1 MEKLKSASRWKY
13 FNIDRVE
20 EILETHP
27 KAIVLLAGASSSGKS
42 YSAKML
48 SQALSEL
55 GYKSAIISTD
65 SYNKGVSGIICD
77 KVNLKYFGG
86 KLPNMD
92 KIKENVKNC
101 IFNTDFGEKFNKND
115 LINIKKA
122 TNKLIDPKFMP
133 TFLKALKSEFDIIN
147 FDEPSVYDLKKVAK
161 DLNTLASNGVI
172 TEKKYSKV
180 ISEQMPNDVCIDGKN
195 IDVIIVEGIY
205 ALEDDLINNIDANMT
220 FKNFIESDAKTLFLR
235 RVIRDA
241 KTTSA
246 DNCFTI
252 GAYFKYIV
260 PSYINGILPNKVKA
274 DCVFKNDMTFAELHT
289 GDVYSTKQRVRVK
302 DANVLKQL
310 LKVGKVISREKQRD
324 LYFCGKDEDV
334 SEENL
339 LRLRTIYDENK
350 KEFVPTSL
358 VHKGAIKN
366 RKDNKITR
374 PINVLIKE
382 GDFFK
387 IFDSEQD
394 FVKNMQMAGFET
406 ERITQ
411 KTRTRLKIGEQF
423 VTIDDI
429 QNEGVFIE
437 IGNDAN
443 FKIIQQIIKD
453 QNSPAVTL
461 NKDST
466 KHFE

>member
-13 FNIDRVE
+13 FNIDRIE
-20 EILETHP
+20 EILETHS

-42 YSAKML
+42 YSAQLL
-48 SQALSEL
+48 SQELSKL
-55 GYKSAIISTD
+55 GYKSTIISTD

-77 KVNLKYFGG
+77 KVNSKYFGG
-86 KLPNMD
+86 ILPNME

-115 LINIKKA
+115 LINIKKS
-122 TNKLIDPKFMP
+122 TSKLIDAKYMP

-147 FDEPSVYDLKKVAK
+147 FDEPSVYDLKKVAS
-161 DLNTLASNGVI
+161 DLTTLTQNGTI
-172 TEKKYSKV
+172 SEKKYSKV
-180 ISEQMPNDVCIDGKN
+180 ISEQMPNNVTIDGKDL
-195 IDVIIVEGIY
+195 DVIIVEGIY
-205 ALEDDLINNIDANMT
+205 ALEDDLINNIDNAVT
-220 FKNFIESDAKTLFLR
+220 IKNFIESDAKTLFLR

-252 GAYFKYIV
+252 GLYFKYIV
-260 PSYINGILPNKVKA
+260 PSYLNGILPNKAKA

-302 DANVLKQL
+302 NANVLKEIF
-310 LKVGKVISREKQRD
+310 KVGKIISTEKQRD

-339 LRLRTIYDENK
+339 LRLRTIFDENK

-358 VHKGAIKN
+358 VHKGAIKS

-387 IFDSEQD
+387 IFESEQD
-394 FVKNMQMAGFET
+394 FTKNMQFAGFEV

-411 KTRTRLKIGEQF
+411 KTRTRVKVGNQTI
-423 VTIDDI
+423 TIDDI
-429 QNEGVFIE
+429 QNEGVFVE
-437 IGNDAN
+437 FGSDAD
-443 FKIIQQIIKD
+443 FKIIQQLIKD
-453 QNSPAVTL
+453 QSTPAKTTTL
-461 NKDST
+461 DTSKYFD
-466 KHFE
+466 

>member
-20 EILETHP
+20 EILETHQ

-55 GYKSAIISTD
+55 GYKSTIISTD

-86 KLPNMD
+86 KLNNME
-92 KIKENVKNC
+92 KIKENVKKC
-101 IFNTDFGEKFNKND
+101 IFDTDFGEKFNKND
-115 LINIKKA
+115 LINIKKS
-122 TNKLIDPKFMP
+122 TSKLINPKYMP
-133 TFLKALKSEFDIIN
+133 MFLKALKSEFDIIN

-161 DLNTLASNGVI
+161 DLNILTNNGTI

-180 ISEQMPNDVCIDGKN
+180 ISEQMPNDVVIDGKN

-220 FKNFIESDAKTLFLR
+220 IKNFIESDAKTLFLR

-302 DANVLKQL
+302 NANVLKEL
-310 LKVGKVISREKQRD
+310 FKAGKVISREKQRD
-324 LYFCGKDEDV
+324 LYFCGRDEDV

-394 FVKNMQMAGFET
+394 FVKNMQSAGFET

-411 KTRTRLKIGEQF
+411 KTRTRLKIGEQS

-437 IGNDAN
+437 IGNDAD

-461 NKDST
+461 NKDGT